1 MKKIFLGILSFA
13 FISAHSQTADE
24 VIQKYT
30 TAMGG
35 LKAINAIKTAKMKG
49 TFTIQGS
56 DLPITTQIINGKAVR
71 TDIELMGQTI
81 TSCYK
86 DGKGWKINPFAGIE
100 TPTDVSGVEL
110 MDFKNQSILTNQLM
124 DYKARGHKVE
134 LLGQEDIEG
143 VKTYKI
149 KLTNKDDGKTTTYYI
164 NTADNMLIKNT
175 ATREMQG
182 QEIQIE
188 NYFSDIKDVS
198 GLKFSM
204 TRTQKVNG
212 EVTQIIK
219 MTSVEWNVPI
229 DEKIFDKKLK

>member
-1 MKKIFLGILSFA
+1 MKKILFAIVSFA
-13 FISAHSQTADE
+13 FISAHAQTADE

-49 TFTIQGS
+49 IFTIQGS
-56 DLPITTQIINGKAVR
+56 ELPITTQIINGKAFR
-71 TDIELMGQTI
+71 SDIELMGQTI

-86 DGKGWKINPFAGIE
+86 DGKGWKINPFAGF
-100 TPTDVSGVEL
+100 TTATDVTGVEL
-110 MDFKNQSILTNQLM
+110 MDFKSQSILANQLM

-134 LLGQEDIEG
+134 LLGQEDVDG

-149 KLTNKDDGKTTTYYI
+149 KLTNKDDGKATTYYI

-175 ATREMQG
+175 TSREMQG
-182 QEIQIE
+182 QEVQIE
-188 NYFSDIKDVS
+188 NYFSDIKDLN

-212 EVTQIIK
+212 EVTQMIK
-219 MTSVEWNVPI
+219 MASVEWNVPI
-229 DEKIFDKKLK
+229 DEKIFDKN

>member
-1 MKKIFLGILSFA
+1 MKKILFTIVSFA
-13 FISAHSQTADE
+13 FISAHAQTADE
-24 VIQKYT
+24 VIQKYA

-35 LKAINAIKTAKMKG
+35 LKAINAIKTAKITG

-71 TDIELMGQTI
+71 SDIELKGQTI

-86 DGKGWKINPFAGIE
+86 DGKGWKINPFAGI
-100 TPTDVSGVEL
+100 TKATDVTGVEL
-110 MDFKNQSILTNQLM
+110 MDFKSQSILANQLM

-134 LLGQEDIEG
+134 LLGQEDIDG

-149 KLTNKDDGKTTTYYI
+149 KLTNKDDGQVTTYYI

-175 ATREMQG
+175 TTRKMEG
-182 QEIQIE
+182 QEVQVE
-188 NYFSDIKDVS
+188 TYFSDIKDLN

-229 DEKIFDKKLK
+229 DEKIFDKN

>member
-1 MKKIFLGILSFA
+1 MKKILFAIASFA
-13 FISAHSQTADE
+13 CISAHGQTADE

-49 TFTIQGS
+49 IFTIQGS
-56 DLPITTQIINGKAVR
+56 ELPITTQIINGKAFR
-71 TDIELMGQTI
+71 SDIELMGQTI

-86 DGKGWKINPFAGIE
+86 DGKGWKINPFAGI
-100 TPTDVSGVEL
+100 TTATDVTGVEL
-110 MDFKNQSILTNQLM
+110 MDFKSQSILANQLM

-134 LLGQEDIEG
+134 LLGQEDIDG

-149 KLTNKDDGKTTTYYI
+149 KLTNKDDGQVTTYYI
-164 NTADNMLIKNT
+164 NTGDNMVIKNT
-175 ATREMQG
+175 TTKEMQG
-182 QEIQIE
+182 QQVQIE
-188 NYFSDIKDVS
+188 NYFSDIKDLN

-212 EVTQIIK
+212 EVTQMIK

-229 DEKIFDKKLK
+229 DEKIFDKN

>member
-1 MKKIFLGILSFA
+1 MKKILFAIVSFA
-13 FISAHSQTADE
+13 FISAHAQTADE

-35 LKAINAIKTAKMKG
+35 LKAINAIKTAKMTG

-56 DLPITTQIINGKAVR
+56 ELPITTQIINGRAFR
-71 TDIELMGQTI
+71 SDIELMGQTI

-86 DGKGWKINPFAGIE
+86 DGKGWKINPFAGI
-100 TPTDVSGVEL
+100 TAAADVTGVEL
-110 MDFKNQSILTNQLM
+110 MDFKNQSILANQLM

-134 LLGQEDIEG
+134 LLGQEDIDG

-149 KLTNKDDGKTTTYYI
+149 KLTNKDDGKVTTYYI
-164 NTADNMLIKNT
+164 NTADNMVIKNT
-175 ATREMQG
+175 TTREMQG
-182 QEIQIE
+182 QEVQIE
-188 NYFSDIKDVS
+188 NYFSDIKDIN

-212 EVTQIIK
+212 EVAQVIK

-229 DEKIFDKKLK
+229 DEKIFDKS